1 MMSESD
7 LLNEFENTTLWTV
20 LKRNYE
26 FIPGFMQF
34 GEGDILAEDENGD
47 SLMAIE
53 CKYINKIATGKT
65 AKVKRTKHRKKVVEQ
80 ALLHASYVKIRNSNR
95 RVQALT
101 LTNENGLT
109 VVDSDVRLSD
119 AKRCVLEF
127 INSVWYGL
135 IPICAIPE
143 LKCLFNNSK

>member
-7 LLNEFENTTLWTV
+7 LLNEFEKTTLWTV
-20 LKRNYE
+20 LNKNYE

-47 SLMAIE
+47 SPMAIE
-53 CKYINKIATGKT
+53 CKYIDKIATGKT

-109 VVDSDVRLSD
+109 VVDCDVRLSD
-119 AKRCVLEF
+119 AKRRVLEF
-127 INSVWYGL
+127 INSVWHGL
-135 IPICAIPE
+135 IPTCAIPE
-143 LKCLFNNSK
+143 LKCLFGNFK